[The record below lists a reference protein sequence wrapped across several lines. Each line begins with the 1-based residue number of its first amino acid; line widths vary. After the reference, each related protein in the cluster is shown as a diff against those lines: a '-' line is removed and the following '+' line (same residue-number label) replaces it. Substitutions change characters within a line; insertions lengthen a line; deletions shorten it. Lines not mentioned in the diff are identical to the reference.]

1 MSAQGQ
7 LLSNEAPRHLTSWRF
22 RWHQYRNKLIAN
34 PRFQKW
40 AARNP
45 ITRVIANRR
54 ATQLHHITAG
64 FVYSQTLSAFVELDI
79 PNLLAEGPV
88 DTARLA
94 SATGISEPGLL
105 TLLKA
110 AQGLGLLESYQ
121 GNVWGLGELGAAML
135 ANPGIA
141 AMVHHH
147 QHLYADLADPTALL
161 RQRDNTALANYWA
174 YGDVKTG
181 NISPA
186 TYSELMATSQ
196 GMIADYV
203 LDAVNF
209 RGRKQLVD
217 IAGGTGAFARRAV
230 ARFPHLQATV
240 FDLPAVAQ
248 QAAASNNGDNETAHP
263 VQYQG
268 GDMFEDSLPQ
278 HADVMTLVRV
288 LHDHDD
294 QPAQHLLNKAHQ
306 ALPAGGQ
313 LIVAEPM
320 ANTRGSESIGHT
332 YFGFYLWAMGSGRP
346 RSAAEITSMM
356 TQAGFNRI
364 REAKSPMPSLVRVL
378 VADKINT

>member
-1 MSAQGQ
+1 MSLQGQ
-7 LLSNEAPRHLTSWRF
+7 LVRNETPSYSTSWRL

-40 AARNP
+40 AARTP
-45 ITRVIANRR
+45 LTRLIANRR

-64 FVYSQTLSAFVELDI
+64 FVYSQTLAAFVELDI
-79 PNLLAEGPV
+79 PNLLADGPAQTEG
-88 DTARLA
+88 LI
-94 SATGISEPGLL
+94 SATGIPKPALV

-110 AQGLGLLESYQ
+110 AKGLGLLESY
-121 GNVWGLGELGAAML
+121 GEGLWGLGELGAAML

-141 AMVHHH
+141 AMVRHHR
-147 QHLYADLADPTALL
+147 HLYADLSDPTALL
-161 RQRDNTALANYWA
+161 RQRDKTALANYWA
-174 YGDVKTG
+174 YRDVIAGET
-181 NISPA
+181 NPE

-203 LDAVNF
+203 LDSVDFGA
-209 RGRKQLVD
+209 RTSLVD

-230 ARFPHLQATV
+230 ARFPNIRAIV

-248 QAAASNNGDNETAHP
+248 HAAAAHTSNETANALE
-263 VQYQG
+263 YQG
-268 GDMFEDSLPQ
+268 GDMFEDPLPEQ
-278 HADVMTLVRV
+278 ADIMTLVRV

-294 QPAQHLLNKAHQ
+294 KPAQNLINKAFQ
-306 ALPAGGQ
+306 ALPVDGQ

-320 ANTRGSESIGHT
+320 AETPGSESIGHT

-346 RSAAEITSMM
+346 RTAIELTSMM
-356 TQAGFNRI
+356 NIAGFHNV

-378 VADKINT
+378 IGDKINA

>member
-1 MSAQGQ
+1 
-7 LLSNEAPRHLTSWRF
+7 
-22 RWHQYRNKLIAN
+22 
-34 PRFQKW
+34 
-40 AARNP
+40 
-45 ITRVIANRR
+45 
-54 ATQLHHITAG
+54 
-64 FVYSQTLSAFVELDI
+64 
-79 PNLLAEGPV
+79 
-88 DTARLA
+88 
-94 SATGISEPGLL
+94 
-105 TLLKA
+105 
-110 AQGLGLLESYQ
+110 
-121 GNVWGLGELGAAML
+121 
-135 ANPGIA
+135 
-141 AMVHHH
+141 
-147 QHLYADLADPTALL
+147 
-161 RQRDNTALANYWA
+161 
-174 YGDVKTG
+174 
-181 NISPA
+181 
-186 TYSELMATSQ
+186 MATSQ

-209 RGRKQLVD
+209 SARKQLVD

-230 ARFPHLQATV
+230 TRFPHLQATV

-248 QAAASNNGDNETAHP
+248 QAAASNNEDNETAHP

-278 HADVMTLVRV
+278 HADVMSLVRV

-294 QPAQHLLNKAHQ
+294 QPAQLLLNKTYQ
-306 ALPAGGQ
+306 TLPAGGQ

-356 TQAGFNRI
+356 TRAGFNRI

>member
-1 MSAQGQ
+1 MSLQGQ
-7 LLSNEAPRHLTSWRF
+7 LVRNETPSYSTSWRL

-40 AARNP
+40 AARTP
-45 ITRVIANRR
+45 LTRLIANRR

-64 FVYSQTLSAFVELDI
+64 FVYSQTLAAFVELDI
-79 PNLLAEGPV
+79 PNLLADGPAQTEG
-88 DTARLA
+88 LI
-94 SATGISEPGLL
+94 SATGIPKPALV

-110 AQGLGLLESYQ
+110 AKGLGLLESY
-121 GNVWGLGELGAAML
+121 GEGLWGLGELGAAML

-141 AMVHHH
+141 AMVRHHR
-147 QHLYADLADPTALL
+147 HLYADLSDPTALL
-161 RQRDNTALANYWA
+161 RQRDKTALANYWA
-174 YGDVKTG
+174 YGDVIAGET
-181 NISPA
+181 NPE

-203 LDAVNF
+203 LDSVDFGA
-209 RGRKQLVD
+209 RTSLVD

-230 ARFPHLQATV
+230 ARFPNIRAIV

-248 QAAASNNGDNETAHP
+248 QAAAAHTSNETANALE
-263 VQYQG
+263 YQG
-268 GDMFEDSLPQ
+268 GDMFEDPLPEQ
-278 HADVMTLVRV
+278 ADIMTLVRV

-294 QPAQHLLNKAHQ
+294 KPAQNLINKAFQ
-306 ALPAGGQ
+306 ALPVDGQ

-320 ANTRGSESIGHT
+320 AETPGSESIGHT

-346 RSAAEITSMM
+346 RTAIELTSMM
-356 TQAGFNRI
+356 NIAGFHNV

-378 VADKINT
+378 IGDKINA